1 MIYKL
6 KTTGFKEQNK
16 KKKAWPK
23 PKKEINIDRLESD
36 NMKKCS

>member
-16 KKKAWPK
+16 KKAWPK
-23 PKKEINIDRLESD
+23 PKKEINIGRL
-36 NMKKCS
+36 